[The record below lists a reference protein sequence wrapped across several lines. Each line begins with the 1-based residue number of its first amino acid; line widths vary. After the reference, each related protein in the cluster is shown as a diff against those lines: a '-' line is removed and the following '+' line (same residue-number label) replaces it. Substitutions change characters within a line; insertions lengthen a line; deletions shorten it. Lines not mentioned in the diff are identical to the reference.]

1 MLFTASDWFF
11 HLELKFHGRLDSDC
25 SCSSRCVCDL
35 GATDIPYE
43 TVDEWRWDFVAR

>member
-1 MLFTASDWFF
+1 M
-11 HLELKFHGRLDSDC
+11 ENPRDSTQTVL
-25 SCSSRCVCDL
+25 CSSRVVCDL